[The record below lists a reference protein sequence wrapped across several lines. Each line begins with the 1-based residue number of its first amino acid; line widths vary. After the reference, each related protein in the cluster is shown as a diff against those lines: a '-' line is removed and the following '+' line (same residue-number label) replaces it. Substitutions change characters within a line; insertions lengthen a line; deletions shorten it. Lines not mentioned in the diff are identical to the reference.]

1 MDIYTI
7 LASKPHNP
15 HHLNRYI
22 IFIESCQR
30 KNVDCDGCIEKHHIC
45 PKAEDMFPEYASFR
59 KNPWNCAK
67 LTARQHFI
75 AHIILWKVFQG
86 VPSVCYAAHR
96 MKTYQ
101 NAFVKNSKMYE
112 NLREQFISQ
121 AKNRALNQHSNM
133 SEKEKENRSKKIS
146 QKAKG
151 HIQSKDHKGRVVKI
165 PKEDF
170 YKNENLVGV
179 TKGMTTVKDA
189 RGVYHYVK
197 TNDPRILSGD
207 LVGPNKG
214 RKFSNEVKQKLSKMR
229 KGKKKGPMSLETK
242 KKLSEAKKGKLFP
255 KMCCI
260 LCKNEKEYNAGNLA
274 KHWKRNH

>member
-1 MDIYTI
+1 MDIYSI
-7 LASKPHNP
+7 LASRPHNP
-15 HHLNRYI
+15 HYLKRYI
-22 IFIESCQR
+22 FFITKCQQINYEQPHIFES
-30 KNVDCDGCIEKHHIC
+30 HHIC
-45 PKAEDMFPEYASFR
+45 PKANDMFPEYASF
-59 KNPWNCAK
+59 KKHPWNKAN
-67 LTARQHFI
+67 LTPRQHFI
-75 AHIILWKVFQG
+75 AHMILWKAFQS
-86 VPSVCYAAHR
+86 VPSACYAAHM

-101 NAFVKNSKMYE
+101 NKFVKNSKMYE
-112 NLREQFISQ
+112 NLREQFIIQ

-151 HIQSKDHKGRVVKI
+151 HIQSKDLKGRVVKI

-170 YKNENLVGV
+170 YKNEDLVGV

-189 RGVYHYVK
+189 HGVYHYVK
-197 TNDPRILSGD
+197 TNDPRILNGD

-260 LCKNEKEYNAGNLA
+260 LCKDEKEYNAGNLA